1 MKKIR
6 VVSCITTIMIMALI
20 FFFSSQNSDESSAVS
35 KSVTLM
41 IVKTAV
47 SLFIHDGSQVE
58 IIAELIHTTVR
69 KLAHFTIYTGLGIS
83 VFTMLY
89 SNFRKTK
96 PKTVLAAVIFCG
108 VYAAADEF
116 HQMFV
121 SGRSAGIKDV
131 VIDTSGALFGAL
143 ICCLILCV
151 INRFKFGE
159 RS

>member
-35 KSVTLM
+35 KSITLM
-41 IVKTAV
+41 IVKAAV

-58 IIAELIHTTVR
+58 TIAELIHNMVR
-69 KLAHFTIYTGLGIS
+69 KFAHFTIYTGLGIS

-108 VYAAADEF
+108 AYSITDEF

-121 SGRSAGIKDV
+121 SGRTGRIKDV
-131 VIDTSGALFGAL
+131 AIDTSGALFGAL
-143 ICCLILCV
+143 ICCFILWAV
-151 INRFKFGE
+151 YEFNKRRKK
-159 RS
+159 